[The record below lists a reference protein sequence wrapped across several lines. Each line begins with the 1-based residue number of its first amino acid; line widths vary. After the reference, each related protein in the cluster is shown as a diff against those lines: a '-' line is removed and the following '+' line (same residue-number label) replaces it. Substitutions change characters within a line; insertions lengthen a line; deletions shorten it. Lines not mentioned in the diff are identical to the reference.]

1 MNYTNNLKDLRKK
14 AGYTQEELAKKIGIS
29 KRTLAYWEKGENSIK
44 ADKAEQLAK
53 LFGVSIGVLLGYR
66 NENDSLGFRL
76 WSLRNQKGI
85 KLEKAA
91 SDLKLSVD
99 ELKLIEQTDNAE
111 LGDALAKDFAKYYN
125 VSVGDLLGYEDKEAG
140 EFFKTLISAGKNKDD
155 GIVSLGNKELGAFVI
170 DYSVLDNIE
179 NIDSIE
185 ELDELST
192 DTLLANRLLDR
203 LKEKMIRSNIVE
215 KEYNLEI
222 EKVMSWLIDFNNALN
237 KRKMELETEQSSK
250 H

>member
-1 MNYTNNLKDLRKK
+1 MNRLKELRQAKK
-14 AGYTQEELAKKIGIS
+14 LTQQELADYMQITRRGYQK
-29 KRTLAYWEKGENSIK
+29 WESGESQIRP
-44 ADKAEQLAK
+44 DKAEKLADF
-53 LFGVSIGVLLGYR
+53 FGVSIGVLLGYR
-66 NENDSLGFRL
+66 DESDSLGFRL
-76 WSLRNQKGI
+76 WSLRNQKEI
-85 KLEKAA
+85 ELEKAA

-111 LGDALAKDFAKYYN
+111 LGNALAKDFAKYYN
-125 VSVGDLLGYEDKEAG
+125 VSVGELLGYEDKEAG

-203 LKEKMIRSNIVE
+203 LKEKMIRSNIVG

-237 KRKMELETEQSSK
+237 KRKMELETEQLSN

>member
-1 MNYTNNLKDLRKK
+1 MNRLKELRQAKK
-14 AGYTQEELAKKIGIS
+14 LTQQELADYMQITRRGYQK
-29 KRTLAYWEKGENSIK
+29 WENGESSIK
-44 ADKAEQLAK
+44 PEKAKELANF
-53 LFGVSIGVLLGYR
+53 FGVSIGVLLGYR
-66 NENDSLGFRL
+66 DESDSLGFRL

-85 KLEKAA
+85 ELEKVA

-111 LGDALAKDFAKYYN
+111 LGNVLAKDFADYYN
-125 VSVGDLLGYEDKEAG
+125 VSVGYLLGYEDKEAG
-140 EFFKTLISAGKNKDD
+140 EFFKTLISASKNKDD

-203 LKEKMIRSNIVE
+203 LKEKMIRSNIVG

-237 KRKMELETEQSSK
+237 KRKMELETEQSSN

>member
-1 MNYTNNLKDLRKK
+1 MNRLKELRQAKK
-14 AGYTQEELAKKIGIS
+14 LTQQELADYMQITRRGYQK
-29 KRTLAYWEKGENSIK
+29 WESGESQIRP
-44 ADKAEQLAK
+44 DKAEKLADF
-53 LFGVSIGVLLGYR
+53 FGVSIGVLLGYR
-66 NENDSLGFRL
+66 DESDSLGFRL

-85 KLEKAA
+85 ELEKAA
-91 SDLKLSVD
+91 SDLKLSID

-111 LGDALAKDFAKYYN
+111 LGNALAKDFAKYYN
-125 VSVGDLLGYEDKEAG
+125 VSVGELLGYEDKEAG

-203 LKEKMIRSNIVE
+203 LKEKMIRSNIVG

-237 KRKMELETEQSSK
+237 KRKMELETEQSSN

>member
-1 MNYTNNLKDLRKK
+1 MNRLKELRKEK
-14 AGYTQEELAKKIGIS
+14 KLTQKELAQNIGAGL
-29 KRTLAYWEKGENSIK
+29 RTIQTWENGESSIK
-44 ADKAEQLAK
+44 PEKAKELANF
-53 LFGVSIGVLLGYR
+53 FGVSIGVLLGYR
-66 NENDSLGFRL
+66 DESDSLGFRL

-85 KLEKAA
+85 ELEKVA

-111 LGDALAKDFAKYYN
+111 LGNVLAKDFADYYN
-125 VSVGDLLGYEDKEAG
+125 VSVGYLLGYEDKEAG

-203 LKEKMIRSNIVE
+203 LKEKMIRSNIVG

-237 KRKMELETEQSSK
+237 KRKMELETEQSSN

>member
-1 MNYTNNLKDLRKK
+1 MNRLKELRQEKK
-14 AGYTQEELAKKIGIS
+14 LSQKEMALELHTPL
-29 KRTLAYWEKGENSIK
+29 RTYQRWENGESQIK
-44 ADKAEQLAK
+44 PDKAQQLADF
-53 LFGVSIGVLLGYR
+53 FGVSIGVLLGYR
-66 NENDSLGFRL
+66 DESDSLGFRL

-85 KLEKAA
+85 ELEKAA

-111 LGDALAKDFAKYYN
+111 LGNTLSKDFADYYS

-140 EFFKTLISAGKNKDD
+140 EFFKTLISTGKNKDD

-203 LKEKMIRSNIVE
+203 LKEKMIRSNIVG

-237 KRKMELETEQSSK
+237 KRKMELETEQSSN

>member
-1 MNYTNNLKDLRKK
+1 MNRLKELRQAKK
-14 AGYTQEELAKKIGIS
+14 LTQQELADYMQITRRGYQK
-29 KRTLAYWEKGENSIK
+29 WESGESQIRP
-44 ADKAEQLAK
+44 DKAEKLADF
-53 LFGVSIGVLLGYR
+53 FGVSIGVLLGYR
-66 NENDSLGFRL
+66 DESDSLGFRL
-76 WSLRNQKGI
+76 WSLRNQKEI
-85 KLEKAA
+85 ELEKAA

-111 LGDALAKDFAKYYN
+111 LGNALAKDFAKYYN
-125 VSVGDLLGYEDKEAG
+125 VSVGELLGYEDKEAG

-203 LKEKMIRSNIVE
+203 LKEKMIRSNIVG

-237 KRKMELETEQSSK
+237 KRKMELETEQSSN